1 MLRHRLATVWIDYTM
16 SPVLR
21 SLAIFILMELQSVL
35 YSLASYPKEDFVNEK
50 EDAWRKREVGKKEVD
65 RDWEDEN
72 LKCKYST

>member
-1 MLRHRLATVWIDYTM
+1 M

-65 RDWEDEN
+65 RD
-72 LKCKYST
+72 